1 MSACHGLKKIAL
13 YHDGRLSVSEQ
24 QAVEAHLLICPEC
37 ANELEDLELISR
49 QLKDAHLPRA
59 SPNLVD
65 RLHSRADDLDRILL
79 TRFVARLSA
88 IAAAALLAIGICLSF
103 LGHNP
108 VNSRAALAS
117 WEQSAIAP
125 ELNGSSSSTEGQFV
139 EFVAQDLSGGRP

>member
-1 MSACHGLKKIAL
+1 MSACQGLKKIAL
-13 YHDGRLSVSEQ
+13 YHDGRLSLSEQ
-24 QAVEAHLLICPEC
+24 QDVEAHLLICPEC
-37 ANELEDLELISR
+37 ANELDDLELISR
-49 QLKDAHLPRA
+49 QLKDARLPGA
-59 SPNLVD
+59 SPRLVD

-88 IAAAALLAIGICLSF
+88 FAAALVAVVTCYSF

-108 VNSRAALAS
+108 VGSRAAIAS

-125 ELNGSSSSTEGQFV
+125 DLNGSNSSTEGQFV

>member
-1 MSACHGLKKIAL
+1 MSACQGLKKIAL

-24 QAVEAHLLICPEC
+24 QDVEAHLLICSDC

-49 QLKDAHLPRA
+49 QLKDARLPGA
-59 SPNLVD
+59 SPRLVD

-88 IAAAALLAIGICLSF
+88 IAAAALVAVVMCYSF

-108 VNSRAALAS
+108 VGSRAAIAS

-125 ELNGSSSSTEGQFV
+125 DLNGSNSSTEGQFV